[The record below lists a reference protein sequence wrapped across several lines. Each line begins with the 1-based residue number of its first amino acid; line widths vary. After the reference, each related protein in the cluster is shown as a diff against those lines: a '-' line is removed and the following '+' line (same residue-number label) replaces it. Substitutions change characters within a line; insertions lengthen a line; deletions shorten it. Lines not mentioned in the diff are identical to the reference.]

1 MKNKNYGI
9 LNLRIIDNI
18 IEKKR
23 FEMLNIL
30 QTYIN
35 TSQINS
41 FLDIGTT
48 EDESLKSSNFFVK
61 QFNYI
66 STKKS
71 ISDQNITNEKFTKVL
86 KKSIIKGG
94 SSIRDFKNTSGDKG
108 SFQNEFK
115 VYNRENLKC
124 TRISCS
130 GKIYKISITNRSSFF
145 CNKCQK

>member
-30 QTYIN
+30 QKYIN

-61 QFNYI
+61 QF
-66 STKKS
+66 
-71 ISDQNITNEKFTKVL
+71 FT
-86 KKSIIKGG
+86 
-94 SSIRDFKNTSGDKG
+94 SSS
-108 SFQNEFK
+108 
-115 VYNRENLKC
+115 L
-124 TRISCS
+124 
-130 GKIYKISITNRSSFF
+130 
-145 CNKCQK
+145 

>member
-30 QTYIN
+30 QKYIN

-61 QFNYI
+61 QFNGI
-66 STKKS
+66 F
-71 ISDQNITNEKFTKVL
+71 E
-86 KKSIIKGG
+86 
-94 SSIRDFKNTSGDKG
+94 
-108 SFQNEFK
+108 
-115 VYNRENLKC
+115 
-124 TRISCS
+124 
-130 GKIYKISITNRSSFF
+130 
-145 CNKCQK
+145 

>member
-1 MKNKNYGI
+1 MDQYFVSGI
-9 LNLRIIDNI
+9 GNIYASEILFACKINPLKSANLLKDEQINNI
-18 IEKKR
+18 I
-23 FEMLNIL
+23 
-30 QTYIN
+30 
-35 TSQINS
+35 
-41 FLDIGTT
+41 
-48 EDESLKSSNFFVK
+48 K
-61 QFNYI
+61 Q
-66 STKKS
+66 SK
-71 ISDQNITNEKFTKVL
+71 KVL